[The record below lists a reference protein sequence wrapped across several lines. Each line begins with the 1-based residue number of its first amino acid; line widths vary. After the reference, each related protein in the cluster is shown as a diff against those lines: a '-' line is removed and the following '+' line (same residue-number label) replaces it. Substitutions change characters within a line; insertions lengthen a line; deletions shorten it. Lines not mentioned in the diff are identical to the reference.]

1 MRLLLPYTHAKSDI
15 LSVLTAGKPL
25 PAQPPAPETLGVD
38 KSKTPQWEVV
48 VNVHSINLI
57 MEKLPPCDYGVLGAG
72 PDLGTVS
79 PSKINTCSCL

>member
-1 MRLLLPYTHAKSDI
+1 MN
-15 LSVLTAGKPL
+15 VWNAGKPL

-72 PDLGTVS
+72 PDLGTVRLS
-79 PSKINTCSCL
+79 ITEAFKLLLIAPLAS